1 MQENNASKEESLKD
15 LTSIPSIGNL
25 TALALIDSNYDSIS
39 KLKDADTE
47 DLTSIDHIGE
57 NLANKIIEEIKEG
70 SFDEKEEEKNTT
82 LEFRCPVCERFT
94 GLEDDEC
101 QECEEPVEIFS
112 SVVLP
117 DRGIIENPKETLAKV
132 EEKILDNGG
141 DAENWFIRGSIME
154 CMGANRKALES
165 FDRVI
170 ELDPLFDY
178 VWNAKA
184 QVSLKIG
191 KTEEAAKAYKLAFNA
206 QKGQANLMGHLESA
220 EKSTPKEIT
229 KPIENDEL
237 DKELDSKLSKAR
249 ELLGELDDGERD
261 ISEISAVLDDATE
274 ERIEGNRDKALEMV
288 EDAIKRCQSLSD
300 MEDERVEEL
309 SERIQKVDEF
319 SEELSEEIRKI
330 TGIVEATSQAKEALE
345 KREPGKVSGLLSRYL
360 ENEPSL
366 RYISENLNKMKA
378 LKDQIKELGVK
389 EDFLDD
395 IDKDFEKVEELC
407 RNEEYQKAEDLFED
421 LMEQLEGTLEYV
433 ERIRDEYLN
442 EIEETIERGE
452 KKGFDLETVKNDL
465 GELKEKFKAGAED
478 RKDMIE
484 RFEAVKQKAEKTL
497 SLRSN
502 ISEIEEMLSKNQEEL
517 NISEY
522 EERIEEIEDV
532 FEEGN
537 FEKAIDSSGEL
548 KENLKTDVKEL
559 EEGDKEELENKAEAK
574 LAEARKKLSELR
586 ETDFNIEHTKGLL
599 KDSNDCRK
607 RGDLQK
613 SIALTEKFIDS
624 ADKMIKLSKLI
635 KKAHKKIEELESKN
649 LVDKETMEY
658 ELDQYKKLVMIE
670 KYGLAQEF
678 LSETVE
684 ELEEAIDK
692 EKKIPTPEEKLDK
705 SDTQIPTQIKEKV
718 RNVKELNNLVEK
730 AEIEIQ
736 VNRKPLKEAIIK
748 IKDLEYVEANKI
760 LMDWKES
767 LIDRLDYELENRLEM
782 LHEILDNL
790 DIPSVQRRGK
800 AILGNVERKWD
811 IKAYEEALNSLIYA
825 SDFIHEIQDVETKK
839 DKQIFLSSE
848 LLEDISLAGGST
860 KEIEALLSKA
870 RENIE
875 KEEVFE
881 KALEEIKKKIE
892 GYLEDKMDEDIE
904 MLDDSLKG
912 ITRKKVIAAISNLID
927 VKSSLDEGEVEKAS
941 WHMREYMKAI
951 E

>member
-1 MQENNASKEESLKD
+1 MQEYNASKEESQKD
-15 LTSIPSIGNL
+15 LTGIPSIGNL
-25 TALALIDSNYDSIS
+25 TALALIDANYDSIS
-39 KLKDADTE
+39 KLKDADVE
-47 DLTSIDHIGE
+47 DLTSIEHVGE
-57 NLANKIIEEIKEG
+57 NLAKKIIEDIEEG
-70 SFDEKEEEKNTT
+70 NFEDKQGEKNTE
-82 LEFRCPVCERFT
+82 LEFRCPVCDRFT
-94 GLEDDEC
+94 GLKDDEC

-117 DRGIIENPKETLAKV
+117 DRGIIENPKETLARV

-141 DAENWFIRGSIME
+141 DAESWFIRGSIME
-154 CMGANRKALES
+154 CMGANRKALKS

-191 KTEEAAKAYKLAFNA
+191 ETEEAAKAYKLAFNA

-220 EKSTPKEIT
+220 KKSPAKEIT
-229 KPIENDEL
+229 KSKEEDEL
-237 DKELDSKLSKAR
+237 DKELDRKLSEAR
-249 ELLGELDDGERD
+249 EILGELDEGGRD
-261 ISEISAVLDDATE
+261 VSEISTILDEATE
-274 ERIEGNRDKALEMV
+274 ERVEGNKERALETV
-288 EDAIKRCQSLSD
+288 KDAIKRGRSLSGE
-300 MEDERVEEL
+300 EDERVEEL
-309 SERIQKVDEF
+309 SEKIQKVDE
-319 SEELSEEIRKI
+319 LSEGLSEQIRKI
-330 TGIVEATSQAKEALE
+330 TSIDDTVSQAKEALK
-345 KREPGKVSGLLSRYL
+345 KRELGKITDLLSGFL

-366 RYISENLNKMKA
+366 RNISENLDEMNA
-378 LKDQIKELGVK
+378 LKDQIKDLDVK
-389 EDFLDD
+389 EGFLDD
-395 IDKDFEKVEELC
+395 IDEDFEKVKDLC
-407 RNEEYQKAEDLFED
+407 GNGEYQKAEDMFED
-421 LMEQLEGTLEYV
+421 LMQRLEGTLGYV
-433 ERIRDEYLN
+433 ERIRKEYLD

-452 KKGFDLETVKNDL
+452 KKGFDLETVKDDFD
-465 GELKEKFKAGAED
+465 ELKENFKTGEED

-484 RFEAVKQKAEKTL
+484 RLEAVKEKAEKTL

-502 ISEIEEMLSKNQEEL
+502 ISEIEEVLSEYQEEL

-522 EERIEEIEDV
+522 EERIGDIEDV
-532 FEEGN
+532 FEDGN
-537 FEKAIDSSGEL
+537 FEKAIDSSSEL
-548 KENLKTDVKEL
+548 KKDIRNDVKEL
-559 EEGDKEELENKAEAK
+559 EEGDKEELENKAKAK

-586 ETDFNIEHTKGLL
+586 ETDFNIDHTKGLL
-599 KDSNDCRK
+599 KDSNECRK

-624 ADKMIKLSKLI
+624 ADKMIELSKLI
-635 KKAHKKIEELESKN
+635 KKADKKIEELESKN
-649 LVDKETMEY
+649 LVDKETIEY
-658 ELDQYKKLVMIE
+658 ELDQYKKLVIIE
-670 KYGLAQEF
+670 KYELAEEF
-678 LSETVE
+678 LSQTVE
-684 ELEEAIDK
+684 ELEEALDK

-782 LHEILDNL
+782 LHEMLDGL

-800 AILGNVERKWD
+800 AIMENVKRKWD
-811 IKAYEEALNSLIYA
+811 IKAYEEALNSLIHA
-825 SDFIHEIQDVETKK
+825 SDFIQEIQEEETKK
-839 DKQIFLSSE
+839 DKHIFLSSE
-848 LLEDISLAGGST
+848 LLKDISVVGGST
-860 KEIEALLSKA
+860 EEIEGLLSKA
-870 RENIE
+870 KENIE

-881 KALEEIKKKIE
+881 KALEEIKEKIE
-892 GYLEDKMDEDIE
+892 GHLKDKMEEEIE
-904 MLDDSLKG
+904 TLDDSLKG

-927 VKSSLDEGEVEKAS
+927 VKSSLDEGDVEKAS